1 MGEGSSWWGKRGG
14 FEGRECWKRF
24 CRDCVAFEWWS
35 WVLSTVGLLGKSMGV
50 WSLNRQAPQPCAWQS
65 PPPTRASTA
74 ASYWKGPG
82 GAGLHTRCQLNRGC
96 FPKLEGSGG
105 YPRLSFQHLRS
116 SLFCCPPSLHNPRP
130 SLQQKSGGKA
140 RQQPVWSSLV
150 QSSTTLL
157 KSDPPGCVLGGVSD
171 G

>member
-1 MGEGSSWWGKRGG
+1 MKGENVGRDSAGIVLPLSGGAGCSAQWGCWGK
-14 FEGRECWKRF
+14 
-24 CRDCVAFEWWS
+24 S
-35 WVLSTVGLLGKSMGV
+35 WESG
-50 WSLNRQAPQPCAWQS
+50 
-65 PPPTRASTA
+65 ASTGRLPSPA
-74 ASYWKGPG
+74 HGGALPLPGPQLQHLTWKGPG